1 MSSSLSHSSLSL
13 IEVNNNK
20 QNGLIE
26 KEILKGKLF
35 KAINSSIIMSKEKVE
50 LLNRNFS
57 YDKNVIFPRIYKRY
71 EDYYI
76 TPHEII
82 EKNFNE
88 KEIKVILS
96 NPNYFKLNQGKFK
109 DKKLLVQT
117 HLKDIINN
125 EEKEKSKRKR
135 RQLVKS
141 RSEKKKNMFLKTINI
156 SSNKET
162 PIINSNNTIQLSS
175 INTTHNN
182 TFLTSKLKKNRKV
195 IKIASIKKLPFTERI
210 CLSERRE
217 QKTISKIEIY
227 AKNKETIENDNK
239 VLYNKLSI
247 RNEIRKKL
255 REKKEKKNAKEKV
268 FVQSILNTLIS
279 NYKSHIHHNK

>member
-1 MSSSLSHSSLSL
+1 MSSSRSHSSSSL
-13 IEVNNNK
+13 IEVHINK
-20 QNGLIE
+20 KNGLIE

-35 KAINSSIIMSKEKVE
+35 KAINSSIIMSKDKVD
-50 LLNRNFS
+50 LLNRNYS
-57 YDKNVIFPRIYKRY
+57 YDKNVIYPRIYKRY

-96 NPNYFKLNQGKFK
+96 NPNYFKLNQFK

-125 EEKEKSKRKR
+125 EEKERLKGRR

-141 RSEKKKNMFLKTINI
+141 RSEKKRNLFLKTINI
-156 SSNKET
+156 STHKET
-162 PIINSNNTIQLSS
+162 PISIQLSS
-175 INTTHNN
+175 NNSTHQN

-195 IKIASIKKLPFTERI
+195 IKMTSIKKLPLTERI

-217 QKTISKIEIY
+217 QKTISKFAIY

-255 REKKEKKNAKEKV
+255 RDKKEKNNAKEKV

-279 NYKSHIHHNK
+279 NYKSHIHDNK